1 MYQLVHITA
10 VAANSSRRG
19 GQPRCLK
26 KYSAFNFRQASL
38 LQGLQTFPLDGITLC
53 PVELFA
59 PLFWFVSLT
68 TGVALVRNYIP
79 AAVHAILLMCADI

>member
-1 MYQLVHITA
+1 MYQLFHITSLA
-10 VAANSSRRG
+10 TISSRRP
-19 GQPRCLK
+19 GQQRCLK

-59 PLFWFVSLT
+59 PLFWFVSMT
-68 TGVALVRNYIP
+68 TGVALVRIFSITLDYVD
-79 AAVHAILLMCADI
+79 VHADT